1 MRLRISEADLSYLQ
15 EQDRP
20 RQFRSSTALIV
31 NLNMIKKFDFTFES
45 YYEGDDFYAIEVE
58 DSRSFLGTGQIVDI
72 QHLDD

>member
-1 MRLRISEADLSYLQ
+1 
-15 EQDRP
+15 
-20 RQFRSSTALIV
+20 
-31 NLNMIKKFDFTFES
+31 MIKKFDFTFES